1 MVSREHAGFQKEQ
14 VTCLIRVVNLNQ
26 TGFNLSLKTFLN
38 IFCQQK
44 RGEKWPFVCIC
55 SQNET
60 EIYKLLSG
68 VSFSCTQHTDEL
80 LFLHPSNHHRG
91 GRKRQEES

>member
-26 TGFNLSLKTFLN
+26 TAFNLSLKTFLN

-44 RGEKWPFVCIC
+44 RGE
-55 SQNET
+55 N
-60 EIYKLLSG
+60 G
-68 VSFSCTQHTDEL
+68 L
-80 LFLHPSNHHRG
+80 LFVFALKMKQNFTNYY
-91 GRKRQEES
+91 KWCQL